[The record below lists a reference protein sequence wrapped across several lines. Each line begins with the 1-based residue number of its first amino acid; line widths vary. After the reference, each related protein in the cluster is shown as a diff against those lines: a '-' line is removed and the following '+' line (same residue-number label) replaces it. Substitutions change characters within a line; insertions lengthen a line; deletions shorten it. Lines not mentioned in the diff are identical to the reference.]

1 MSTVLFD
8 APGPR
13 AKRRHRVIAAIFAV
27 LLLAIAYWVIN
38 KLNEAEVLTATVV
51 NDTYQN
57 SNVKFL
63 YEGFVSTLKAAALAI
78 VGSVLFGV
86 VFAVGRLSDHRILR
100 WPSIAVVEFFRAVPL
115 VLLLLVIWFSFDDAI
130 GTLMSLVAGLVLYNG
145 SVLAEVYRAG
155 VGAVPKGQSEAA
167 YALGL
172 RKGQV
177 MGMILMPQAVKFML
191 PAIISQCVI
200 ILKDTSLG
208 YIILY
213 PEVVR
218 RARQVAQFV
227 DNGAVLTYAT
237 VALVFI
243 LINYSLSKLAEYL
256 ERRLARR
263 GEKAVDLTVAEPGVT
278 GVSAV

>member
-13 AKRRHRVIAAIFAV
+13 ARKRHRIIAGVFA
-27 LLLAIAYWVIN
+27 LILLAVAYWVVDTFREHG
-38 KLNEAEVLTATVV
+38 LLAATVV
-51 NDTYQN
+51 NDTFQN
-57 SNVKFL
+57 SNVRFL
-63 YEGFVSTLKAAALAI
+63 LEGFASTLRAAALAI
-78 VGSVLFGV
+78 VGSVVFGA
-86 VFAVGRLSDHRILR
+86 VFAVGRLSDHRVVR
-100 WPSIAVVEFFRAVPL
+100 WPSIAIVEFFRAVPL
-115 VLLLLVIWFSFDDAI
+115 VLLLLGIWYAYKATI
-130 GTLMSLVAGLVLYNG
+130 GTLMSLVVALTLYNG

-155 VGAVPKGQSEAA
+155 VNAVPKGQSEAS
-167 YALGL
+167 YALGM

-177 MGMILMPQAVKFML
+177 MSLILMPQAVRIML

-208 YIILY
+208 FIILY

-218 RARQVAQFV
+218 RAKQVANFV
-227 DNGAVLTYAT
+227 DDGAVLTYAV
-237 VALVFI
+237 VAVAFI

-263 GEKAVDLTVAEPGVT
+263 GQRPLDTQAIESGIGPVGV
-278 GVSAV
+278 